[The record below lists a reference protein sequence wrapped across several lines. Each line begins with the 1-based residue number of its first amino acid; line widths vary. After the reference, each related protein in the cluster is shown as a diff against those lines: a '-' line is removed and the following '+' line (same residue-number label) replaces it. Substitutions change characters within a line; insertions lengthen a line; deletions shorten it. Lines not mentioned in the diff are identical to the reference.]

1 MGTYDLTVNMSKIEI
16 PLLNQDEVIELDV
29 DELPEGSEVLEI
41 LRQEQCHFNLWL
53 ALAVSIP
60 YEY

>member
-1 MGTYDLTVNMSKIEI
+1 MSKIEI